1 MKAVISINLFRYFIL
16 YERMI
21 NIAVSSVI
29 RKLSKAEHIIDS
41 IERASR
47 YELVSI
53 RSFIRETFL
62 RLGEIIEENMHQF

>member
-1 MKAVISINLFRYFIL
+1 MKGVINVNPFRYFIL

-21 NIAVSSVI
+21 NIVVSSVT
-29 RKLSKAEHIIDS
+29 RKLSKAEPIIDS

-62 RLGEIIEENMHQF
+62 RLGEIIEKNMHQF

>member
-1 MKAVISINLFRYFIL
+1 MKGVINVNPFRYFIL

-21 NIAVSSVI
+21 NIVVSSVT

-62 RLGEIIEENMHQF
+62 RLGETIEENMHQF

>member
-29 RKLSKAEHIIDS
+29 GKLSKAEHIIDS
-41 IERASR
+41 VERASG
-47 YELVSI
+47 YE
-53 RSFIRETFL
+53 
-62 RLGEIIEENMHQF
+62 

>member
-29 RKLSKAEHIIDS
+29 GKLSKAEHIIDS
-41 IERASR
+41 VERASG
-47 YELVSI
+47 YELLII
-53 RSFIRETFL
+53 RSFIRDTFPL
-62 RLGEIIEENMHQF
+62 LGQIIAEYMHQL